1 MSVVRNCG
9 ELGINLQKIVNRLLN
24 NNNLVNLLYFTDKD
38 PLSHSALTTEEKQTQ
53 IFEELIRV
61 IPKVG
66 TREDS
71 RSVIAVY
78 ITKGTKIAQNDEF
91 NSINIAIDVFVPL
104 SQWIIKDTNLRPFA
118 ILGEIQESLEGKII
132 NGLGKMSGAGF
143 DLVMLSD
150 EMSVYRQVFS
160 LIDYV

>member
-9 ELGINLQKIVNRLLN
+9 ELGINLQKIINRLLN
-24 NNNLVNLLYFTDKD
+24 NNNLVNLLYFEDKD
-38 PLSHSALTTEEKQTQ
+38 PLSHPALTTEEKQSQ

-61 IPKVG
+61 IPRVG

-71 RSVIAVY
+71 KSVIAVY
-78 ITKGTKIAQNDEF
+78 ITKGTKISQNNEF
-91 NSINIAIDVFVPL
+91 TNINIAIDVFVPL

-118 ILGEIQESLEGKII
+118 ILGEIQESLEGKTI

-143 DLVMLSD
+143 DLVML
-150 EMSVYRQVFS
+150 
-160 LIDYV
+160 